1 MRSQRSETS
10 VEFKDKVVAITG
22 ASGGIGRELCRYFGK
37 EGARIVAFDISPAVK
52 EFARELSREGIAT
65 ESAVFDIGDNGA
77 VKAAFAGLPKAFAS
91 IDVLINNAGVSKN
104 PALARTP
111 PEGWSDDVNAN
122 LNGAY
127 NCSYAVLPGMQAR
140 KRGVIVNIGSVN
152 GFSALG
158 DAAYSAGKAGMVSLT
173 RSLAQEFGRY
183 NIRVNIVCPG
193 TVRTPIWDERSK
205 RNPEVL
211 KQLTRWY
218 PLGRIVEPIE
228 VMRAVAFLASDA
240 ASAITGVSLPV
251 DCGLMA
257 GNIVMAR
264 ELTLEDF

>member
-1 MRSQRSETS
+1 

-22 ASGGIGRELCRYFGK
+22 ASGGIGRELCRFFGK
-37 EGARIVAFDISPAVK
+37 EGAKIVAMDISPSVTA
-52 EFARELSREGIAT
+52 FADELRSGGISA
-65 ESAVFDIGDNGA
+65 ESAIFDVGDNEA
-77 VKAAFAGLPKAFAS
+77 VKAAFAGLPNAFAAVD
-91 IDVLINNAGVSKN
+91 ILINNAGVSKN
-104 PALARTP
+104 PALGRTT
-111 PEGWSDDVNAN
+111 PEGWRDDVNAN

-127 NCSYAVLPGMQAR
+127 YCTYAVLAGMKER
-140 KRGVIVNIGSVN
+140 GKGVIINIGSVN

-173 RSLAQEFGRY
+173 RSMAQEFGRF
-183 NIRVNIVCPG
+183 NIRVNVVCPG